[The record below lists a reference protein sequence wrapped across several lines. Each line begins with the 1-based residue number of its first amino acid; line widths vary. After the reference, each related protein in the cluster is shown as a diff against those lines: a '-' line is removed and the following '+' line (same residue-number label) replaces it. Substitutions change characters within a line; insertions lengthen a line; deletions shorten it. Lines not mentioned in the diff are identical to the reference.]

1 MIQQFFQLPA
11 MSTTQAVSRQT
22 MLAQARQQLRI
33 LMVTPRYFPLMGGV
47 ENHVYQVARRL
58 AHAGADITVLTTDP
72 SRQLPAFEEIAGVKI
87 QRVPAYP
94 PRRDYYYAPDLWKF
108 IQPGKWDIVH
118 LQSYH
123 TLVAPMAMY
132 AAWRAHIPYVVTFHG
147 GGHSSTLRNQIRG
160 LHQALLR
167 PLLARAAKLIAT
179 ARFEIDYY
187 GKRLHLPAEQFTLIP
202 NGCDIAHQVQSA
214 MIPASDNLNSDNLNS
229 DDLIMSV
236 GRLER
241 YKGHQRLLTALPY
254 ILQQRPNVHLRI
266 AGHGPY
272 EAELHQLAEKL
283 GVAHRVEIRGIPVTD
298 RNTMATELAKARLV
312 TLLSDY
318 ETHPMAALE
327 ALALKRPVLV
337 TKTSGLQELA
347 EQGLARAVA
356 LDSTPQEVATAVLDQ
371 MENPLIPCKLELPT
385 WDDCA
390 RELLILYRACVGRF

>member
-1 MIQQFFQLPA
+1 MIAQPTKSFTL
-11 MSTTQAVSRQT
+11 SLTQVSKQAPWVAPVQT
-22 MLAQARQQLRI
+22 KALRI
-33 LMVTPRYFPLMGGV
+33 LMVTPRYLPIMGGV

-58 AHAGADITVLTTDP
+58 AHADADVTVLTTDL
-72 SRQLPAFEEIAGVKI
+72 SRQLPAIEATAGVKI

-94 PRRDYYYAPDLWKF
+94 SQRDYYYAPDLWKF
-108 IQPGKWDIVH
+108 IQPGQWDIIH
-118 LQSYH
+118 IQSYH

-132 AAWRAHIPYVVTFHG
+132 AAWRAQIPYVVTFHG
-147 GGHSSTLRNQIRG
+147 GGHSSNLRNQIRG

-167 PLLARAAKLIAT
+167 PLLGRAAKLIAT

-187 GKRLHLPAEQFTLIP
+187 GKRLHLPAERFTLIP
-202 NGCDIAHQVQSA
+202 NGCDIAHQVQPA
-214 MIPASDNLNSDNLNS
+214 MIPVN

-254 ILQQRPNVHLRI
+254 ILQQRPTVHLRI

-272 EAELHQLAEKL
+272 EAKLQQLAEQL
-283 GVAHRVEIRGIPVTD
+283 GVAHRVEIRGIPVAD
-298 RNTMATELAKARLV
+298 RNTMATELAQARLV

-356 LDSTPQEVATAVLDQ
+356 LDSTPQEVAAAVLDQ
-371 MENPLIPCKLELPT
+371 MENPLIPGKLELPT

-390 RELLILYRACVGRF
+390 RELLLLYRACVGRF